1 MAVLH
6 YGRREIR
13 SRVAYFGPVG
23 SGKASNLQA
32 LQALWP
38 VDRRGA
44 VVESVPESERTVR
57 CMRLPIL
64 GDPVGDWSVRF
75 EALTI
80 PGQALF
86 PSTRANLLAGADGVV
101 FVADAAPARRE
112 ANVASWHE
120 LLVHVVAQGVDP
132 DRMPIVIQVNHADV
146 PDALG
151 VADVAAQLAA
161 ETRPAFPAVAR
172 DGRGVL
178 EAWTAVEGLVRV
190 GWRA

>member
-23 SGKASNLQA
+23 SGKASNLLA
-32 LQALWP
+32 LQDLWP
-38 VDRRGA
+38 VERRGA
-44 VVESVPESERTVR
+44 VVEATPESERAVR
-57 CMRLPIL
+57 CLRLPML

-75 EALTI
+75 EAFTV
-80 PGQALF
+80 PGQAQF

-112 ANVASWHE
+112 ANVAAWHE
-120 LLVHVVAQGVDP
+120 LLVHVVAQGIDP
-132 DRMPIVIQVNHADV
+132 ERMPIVIQINHADV
-146 PDALG
+146 RDALG
-151 VADVAAQLAA
+151 VGEIASQLGV
-161 ETRPAFPAVAR
+161 EVRPSFMAIAR

-178 EAWTAVEGLVRV
+178 EAWMAVEGLIRMD
-190 GWRA
+190 WRS